1 MLLLRPLSSR
11 CPLHRSPRAL
21 LEAARVSSRSKLKV
35 VGEKRAPLK
44 GWREMTTKLREVP
57 EAQRN
62 HLQATVG
69 ICTLGDST
77 TVTNRNVSHPS
88 DVMKEKH
95 WKSMKTICQTEFC
108 SFPRCFFCDGPLTER
123 RLTGPQVQVP
133 ALHLTLRW
141 RSPGVRPSA
150 NHRSLH
156 LDDDLSH
163 PPPPPVRH
171 TAGD

>member
-1 MLLLRPLSSR
+1 MLLLHPLSSR

-35 VGEKRAPLK
+35 VSEERAPLK
-44 GWREMTTKLREVP
+44 GWREMTTKLREAP

-88 DVMKEKH
+88 DAMKEKH

-108 SFPRCFFCDGPLTER
+108 SFPRCFFCDGPLTE
-123 RLTGPQVQVP
+123 TP
-133 ALHLTLRW
+133 
-141 RSPGVRPSA
+141 
-150 NHRSLH
+150 HR
-156 LDDDLSH
+156 
-163 PPPPPVRH
+163 
-171 TAGD
+171 TAGAGPSLASHSEVAITWSVALCQSPISSP